1 MKKVIFPKGKRF
13 AFSIFDDTDHATVEN
28 VGPVYALL
36 ADLGLR
42 TTKSVWVF
50 PSENSE
56 GPYYHSQTLSDPGY
70 LDFIRGLNARG
81 FEIAF
86 HNASMDSSER
96 ALTAA
101 AFERFRDLLGTYPR
115 IHVNHAGNK
124 ENLYWGLDRLDV
136 SPLRYLLRL
145 KRKPSEFAG
154 HDPGSPYFWGDLCR
168 DRITYVRNFVFR
180 EINLLRVNPTMP
192 YADPRRPYV
201 PYWFSSCE
209 GGSVGSFNELLS
221 LENQERLESEGGV
234 CIVYT
239 HFAKGFVEDGRVNA
253 KTTELLEQL
262 SARNGWFVP
271 VSELL
276 DYLRMQQSV
285 DTLTA
290 PERIGM
296 ELKWFWSKLLHGTS

>member
-1 MKKVIFPKGKRF
+1 MKKVIYPEGKKF

-50 PSENSE
+50 PSENRE
-56 GPYYHSQTLSDPGY
+56 GPYYHSETLSDPGY
-70 LDFIRGLNARG
+70 LDFIRELNRRG

-86 HNASMDSSER
+86 HNASMDSSMR

-101 AFERFRDLLGTYPR
+101 AIERFRDLLGSYPR
-115 IHVNHAGNK
+115 IHVNHDGNK
-124 ENLYWGLDRLDV
+124 ENLYWGLDRLDA

-145 KRKPSEFAG
+145 KRKPSEFEG

-221 LENQERLESEGGV
+221 LKNQERLESEGGV

-253 KTTELLEQL
+253 KTTELLERL
-262 SARNGWFVP
+262 SARKGWFVP

-285 DTLTA
+285 DTLAA